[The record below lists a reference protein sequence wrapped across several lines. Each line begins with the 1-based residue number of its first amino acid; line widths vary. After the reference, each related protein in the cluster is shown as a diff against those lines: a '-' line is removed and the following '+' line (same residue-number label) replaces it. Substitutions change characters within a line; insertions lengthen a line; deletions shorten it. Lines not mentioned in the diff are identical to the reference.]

1 MKVIALMTM
10 AFLPATFFAA
20 LWSIP
25 VLEQPGLTKDNFW
38 VYWAFTVPTTIV
50 IFFVWDWL
58 NDKNLWELK
67 KLDTYHAAYHAFM
80 RKFKKTNDTRTSEGG
95 KEDNAVN
102 PAVSSMEMLG
112 AQYTFT
118 QSRDPRDLEKGPP
131 VDRTSAHSPF
141 PRNPS
146 P

>member
-25 VLEQPGLTKDNFW
+25 VLEEPGLTKDSFW

-58 NDKNLWELK
+58 NDKNLWELT
-67 KLDTYHAAYHAFM
+67 KLDTYHAAYHAFV
-80 RKFKKTNDTRTSEGG
+80 RKFKKTNDTPKSEGVKQSVG
-95 KEDNAVN
+95 EGPGEASAEV
-102 PAVSSMEMLG
+102 LG
-112 AQYTFT
+112 RYTLPV
-118 QSRDPRDLEKGPP
+118 RDPDLEKGGP
-131 VDRTSAHSPF
+131 VDRRSTPSPF

-146 P
+146 PPN